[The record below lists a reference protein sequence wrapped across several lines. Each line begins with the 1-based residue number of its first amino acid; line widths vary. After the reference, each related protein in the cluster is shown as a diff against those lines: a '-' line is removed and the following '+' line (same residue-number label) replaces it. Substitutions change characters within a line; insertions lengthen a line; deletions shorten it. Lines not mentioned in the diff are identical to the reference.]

1 MTHSGP
7 LPRPYHPPCP
17 PHPRRHQVIPS
28 LFYLA
33 STLEATTS
41 TSSTP
46 QLVVVEGLGGQRA
59 GLLWVKVGVL
69 AVLALASQS
78 NSRHQAQRFRLIHS
92 APSSFVYIFSLGNHG
107 RPSRILHCH
116 APTAVRWRSQRT
128 LSFST
133 KQVIEKEDTRLS
145 GA

>member
-7 LPRPYHPPCP
+7 LPRPYYPPSP
-17 PHPRRHQVIPS
+17 PHPRRHPVTSPPS
-28 LFYLA
+28 STSPQP
-33 STLEATTS
+33 STLHTS
-41 TSSTP
+41 YPSTP
-46 QLVVVEGLGGQRA
+46 QLVIVEGLGGRRA

-107 RPSRILHCH
+107 QPSRILRCH
-116 APTAVRWRSQRT
+116 APTAVRWRSHRT
-128 LSFST
+128 LSFSVRAVVDAF
-133 KQVIEKEDTRLS
+133 K
-145 GA
+145 

>member
-1 MTHSGP
+1 MAGAP
-7 LPRPYHPPCP
+7 ARWPAIAVAKVEEEL
-17 PHPRRHQVIPS
+17 VI
-28 LFYLA
+28 
-33 STLEATTS
+33 
-41 TSSTP
+41 
-46 QLVVVEGLGGQRA
+46 VEGLGGRRA

-107 RPSRILHCH
+107 QPSRILRCH
-116 APTAVRWRSQRT
+116 APTA
-128 LSFST
+128 T
-133 KQVIEKEDTRLS
+133 KQVIEKEDTSWS